1 MSAEPPRP
9 WFRAKVPAEVV
20 RDALAMA
27 IRKRRQGCSPCVDAY
42 LNLAR
47 KNGATDEEIVAALRN
62 DEPQDT

>member
-1 MSAEPPRP
+1 
-9 WFRAKVPAEVV
+9 
-20 RDALAMA
+20 MA